1 MDKSFKDKILERV
14 DIVAVVG
21 ERVDLTR
28 KGKDYVGLCPFHD
41 DHKPSMSVSPSKQIF
56 KCWSCG
62 AGGDVIRFVQLHQ
75 RVTFPEALAILARRA
90 GVELHSGPQDT
101 QAARTREGIQAAVNW
116 ACQHFQ
122 RNFASSEGQRAREYA
137 RSRGL
142 TQETVDRFG
151 LGFAP
156 DRWDDLLQAARR
168 AGLGDNV
175 LHQAGLVVTND
186 SGRTYDRF
194 RNRLIFPIR
203 DRMGRPIAFGG
214 RTLGDDPAKYLNSP
228 ETPLFSKSRVL
239 YGLDLA
245 RRSIEKEGA
254 AIIVEGYMDAV
265 LLVQHGFGN
274 VLATLGTALTE
285 AHAELLRP
293 LAKALYLCFD
303 GDEAGIRAA
312 ERAVEVALRSQAEI
326 RVVLLAEGEDPAD
339 CVLGRGPEGFAA
351 ALNAARD
358 ALEFKWSQT
367 LRSFDRGDA
376 RGRRQAVEQYLQFVA
391 GAALAGGV
399 DPLGQDLL
407 VGRLSDLLGVPK
419 TEVFERLER
428 EKRTRHRATPREPAA
443 AGESGYE
450 ASLRG
455 LPAGLIT
462 AVETVLGLLVRSAV
476 AWRWVDDAVGQGVE
490 HSETWTRLY
499 RVLVDVHQ
507 DLGEYSLRDVVERCE
522 DGAVCELVHRAAA
535 RAAGLD
541 PSAEVCEAA
550 RARLAAEVGV
560 LRMSELRRALQGG
573 AAGEAAD
580 AVRAFRA
587 LHECARGKE
596 SVLAPAQRWSTPR
609 RP

>member
-1 MDKSFKDKILERV
+1 MDKSLKDKILERV

-90 GVELHSGPQDT
+90 GVELHSGPQDA
-101 QAARTREGIQAAVNW
+101 QAARTREGIQAAVTW
-116 ACQHFQ
+116 ACEHFR
-122 RNFASSEGQRAREYA
+122 RNLAGSEGQRAREYA

-151 LGFAP
+151 LGYAP

-168 AGLGDNV
+168 AGLADNV
-175 LHQAGLVVTND
+175 LHQAGLAVTND

-194 RNRLIFPIR
+194 RNRLVFPIR

-228 ETPLFSKSRVL
+228 ETALFSKSRVL

-274 VLATLGTALTE
+274 VLATLGTALTD
-285 AHAELLRP
+285 AHVELLRP

-339 CVLGRGPEGFAA
+339 CVLGRGPAGFAA

-391 GAALAGGV
+391 GAAVAGGV

-419 TEVFERLER
+419 SEVFERLER
-428 EKRTRHRATPREPAA
+428 EKRTRRRATASETAV

-450 ASLRG
+450 ASIRG

-462 AVETVLGLLVRSAV
+462 AVETVLGLLARSAA
-476 AWRWVDDAVGQGVE
+476 AWRCVDDAVGQGVE

-535 RAAGLD
+535 RVAGLD
-541 PSAEVCEAA
+541 SSAEVCEAA
-550 RARLAAEVGV
+550 RARLAAEVGM
-560 LRMSELRRALQGG
+560 LRMGDLRRALQGG
-573 AAGEAAD
+573 AAGETAD
-580 AVRAFRA
+580 AVRVFRA

-596 SVLAPAQRWSTPR
+596 SVLAPAQRWNAPR